1 MELFPSENIKVN
13 AIKYLH
19 FRIRP
24 ATYILPYLQEEI
36 EVPQVENEAKEKS
49 KFNWRGLFTN
59 DKHKKDE
66 NKFSLTQLR
75 NEEEFKKIE
84 AKLERT
90 FKDILNMKLP
100 EDLVFFSEM
109 MERQLH
115 ELKDNLGSK
124 GHKGSQIAWTS

>member
-1 MELFPSENIKVN
+1 MQLFPSENIKVN

-19 FRIRP
+19 FRIKP

-36 EVPQVENEAKEKS
+36 EIPEKVENEAKERS

-59 DKHKKDE
+59 DKQKKDQ
-66 NKFSLTQLR
+66 NKFSLSQLR

-100 EDLVFFSEM
+100 
-109 MERQLH
+109 
-115 ELKDNLGSK
+115 
-124 GHKGSQIAWTS
+124 